1 MKVDSQYDNYTVAQ
15 IEGFRHKISEELRVS
30 SQGILCLCRV
40 DKGCFQLM
48 FQVPAFVQQ
57 DIFPL
62 SREQDRALAVIG
74 VIRLT
79 CGEYQFLVKL
89 LVQ

>member
-1 MKVDSQYDNYTVAQ
+1 MTTTLAVVQM
-15 IEGFRHKISEELRVS
+15 EGFRHKLSDILRVS
-30 SQGILCLCRV
+30 SQGVLCLCRV

-57 DIFPL
+57 EIFPL
-62 SREQDRALAVIG
+62 SREQERTLVTEG
-74 VIRLT
+74 VIRLM

-89 LVQ
+89 FVLL